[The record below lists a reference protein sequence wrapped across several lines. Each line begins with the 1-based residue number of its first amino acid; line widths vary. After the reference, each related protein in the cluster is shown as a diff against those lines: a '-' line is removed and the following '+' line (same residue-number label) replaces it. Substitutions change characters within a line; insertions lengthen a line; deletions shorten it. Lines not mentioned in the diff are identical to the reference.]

1 MDINCGRCLL
11 CEMKFLNMPVL
22 TGYMCEALYETLVN
36 VCSTLTSYVKKKLT
50 WVVFLII
57 FIFKCLI
64 TDMQSAVII
73 IYLFSIT
80 DLLKE

>member
-11 CEMKFLNMPVL
+11 CEISFLNMPVL
-22 TGYMCEALYETLVN
+22 AFTFDITFARPYMKIPFN
-36 VCSTLTSYVKKKLT
+36 VCSLLTSYVKKKLT

-64 TDMQSAVII
+64 TDM
-73 IYLFSIT
+73 
-80 DLLKE
+80 